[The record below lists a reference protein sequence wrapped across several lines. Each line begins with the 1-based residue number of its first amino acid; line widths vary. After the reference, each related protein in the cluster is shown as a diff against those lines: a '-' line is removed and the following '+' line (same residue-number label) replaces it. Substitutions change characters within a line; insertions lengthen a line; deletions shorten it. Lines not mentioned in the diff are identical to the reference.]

1 MRLYA
6 ASDFH
11 GKYRYGETIKAGIRR
26 SRADAVVLAGD
37 ILNYRRNPDL
47 LRFLDDLSVPVFL
60 VRGNS
65 DPAFLERWAA
75 QSRNVRSL
83 HLNPVVLD
91 GVGLVGLSGTLPLPF
106 HSRVGWHEPRML
118 RRLAPLV
125 QAGMIVVAH
134 PPPRGCRD
142 RVLGRWPAGSR
153 GMSRLLRQT
162 APAVMVCGHIHEAA
176 GVDRWGDTLVVNCA
190 LGPEWRGARI
200 VIEDGRA
207 PSAEML

>member
-6 ASDFH
+6 ASDLH
-11 GKYRYGETIKAGIRR
+11 GKCRYRETIKDGIRR

-47 LRFLDDLSVPVFL
+47 LRFLDDLPVPVFF

-65 DPAFLERWAA
+65 DPPFLERWAA
-75 QSRNVRSL
+75 QSRKVRSL
-83 HLNPVVLD
+83 HLAPRVLN
-91 GVGLVGLSGTLPLPF
+91 GVGLVGLSGTIPLPF

-125 QAGMIVVAH
+125 HAGMIVVAH
-134 PPPRGCRD
+134 PPPHGCRD

-153 GMSRLLRQT
+153 GLSRLARKT
-162 APAVMVCGHIHEAA
+162 VPAVMVCGHIHEAA
-176 GVDRWGDTLVVNCA
+176 GVDRLGDTLVVNCA
-190 LGPEWRGARI
+190 LGPDCLGAQI
-200 VIEDGRA
+200 VLEDGRA
-207 PSAEML
+207 PSVEML